1 MIDFHANEWVEYE
14 SLLVQDSSSVVD
26 MAETDELQSET
37 IIDIERYLTCR
48 QSHIFDVSGPVIY
61 MRPSQNSLINKCIAF
76 ECTLLYHA
84 LTIHVTIN
92 IHLGINYCLMS
103 FNDDI

>member
-1 MIDFHANEWVEYE
+1 VIDFHANEWVEYE

-61 MRPSQNSLINKCIAF
+61 MRPSQNSQNSLIN
-76 ECTLLYHA
+76 A
-84 LTIHVTIN
+84 LRSNTPYFI
-92 IHLGINYCLMS
+92 MP
-103 FNDDI
+103 

>member
-1 MIDFHANEWVEYE
+1 MIVFHANEWVEYE

-37 IIDIERYLTCR
+37 IIDIERYFVLTCR

-61 MRPSQNSLINKCIAF
+61 MRPSQNSQNSLIN
-76 ECTLLYHA
+76 A
-84 LTIHVTIN
+84 LRSNTPYFI
-92 IHLGINYCLMS
+92 MP
-103 FNDDI
+103 